1 MSIVRM
7 LAATIVGRTSDAEAL
22 LTAVQAAGLLHMTPM
37 RPPEE
42 LAVAHA
48 AASGEPGDPVIEARR
63 ILHVRTAIARVP
75 EQAPEGVE
83 RTVDEIVVHA
93 EELLRVREEAQ
104 SRLAASEAT
113 IAALEPFGDFDPA
126 DLDRLEA
133 AGADVTFARLTWN
146 DWRALDLSDVPH
158 AIASQTEL
166 DVCVVFFGA
175 EAAELPVTPLRLPRV
190 KLSDAR
196 SERDALHSLVLEMD
210 RRLGSLT
217 DELGRL
223 DERRSMLADRVVVRQ
238 ALDGGLDA
246 GPLFAVRGYVPAE
259 QQVDLQRAIAA
270 FACVL
275 QFEDPVPGE
284 DVPVKLHQPAALAG
298 FGAIV
303 KAFSGISYWEKDF
316 TPAVALLFL
325 VFGSL
330 CLVDGGYGV
339 LLLATGLFLRAK
351 GNRDFGTVFAFTG
364 AFSILVGL
372 VAGQYFGLV
381 VGKDGFLEGH
391 KPPTALASDPMVS
404 FIFSL
409 IVGLVG
415 MTFSYATAIWQRGW
429 KTNATGSLLFA
440 LGAIATVVAKAAPG
454 SVAAIVLSSTTPE
467 HNAQVGAAL
476 SLVGQGM
483 FGLGVASWL
492 VWPEDVFGKGSHV
505 PNVMWTLYSG
515 VTGLGQDIM
524 SHMRLFGI
532 ALSGSIMAM
541 VVNQIAGLF
550 PLAVTVAFAVVG
562 HFFVFVLSLLSLYI
576 HTNRLI
582 FLEFGSKC
590 FDGGQRW
597 YEPLRPA
604 GELSDEAAA

>member
-7 LAATIVGRTSDAEAL
+7 LAATIVGRTADAEAL
-22 LTAVQAAGLLHMTPM
+22 LTAVQAAGLLHMAPM

-42 LAVAHA
+42 LAAAHGGPHDPIAEA
-48 AASGEPGDPVIEARR
+48 AR
-63 ILHVRTAIARVP
+63 ILRVRNAIARVKP
-75 EQAPEGVE
+75 LPPEGVEE
-83 RTVDEIVVHA
+83 RTVDEVIA
-93 EELLRVREEAQ
+93 QGEDLLRIREEAHR
-104 SRLAASEAT
+104 RLAAVEAT
-113 IAALEPFGDFDPA
+113 IAALEPFGDFDPD
-126 DLDRLEA
+126 DLDLLEA
-133 AGADVTFARLTWN
+133 AGAPVTFARLTWN
-146 DWRALDLSDVPH
+146 DWRALDLSEVPH

-166 DVCVVFFGA
+166 DVCIAFFGP
-175 EAAELPVTPLRLPRV
+175 AAESLPITPLRLPAVR
-190 KLSDAR
+190 LHDAR
-196 SERDALHSLVLEMD
+196 SEREALSSLLLEVD
-210 RRLGSLT
+210 RRLGAMA

-223 DERRSMLADRVVVRQ
+223 DDRRSLLADRVVVLE
-238 ALDGGLDA
+238 ALGEGLDA

-259 QQVDLQRAIAA
+259 QQVDLQRAIGD

-275 QFEDPVPGE
+275 QLEDPQPGE

-298 FGAIV
+298 FGQIV
-303 KAFSGISYWEKDF
+303 RAFSGISYWEKDF
-316 TPAVALLFL
+316 TPTVALLFL
-325 VFGSL
+325 IFGSL

-339 LLLATGLFLRAK
+339 LLLVTGLFLRSR
-351 GNRDFGTVFAFTG
+351 GNRDFGSVFAWTG
-364 AFSILVGL
+364 GFSILVGL
-372 VAGQYFGLV
+372 LAGQYFGLV
-381 VGKDGFLEGH
+381 VGKDGFLTGH
-391 KPPTALASDPMVS
+391 EPPTRLASDPMVS

-409 IVGLVG
+409 VVGLLG
-415 MTFSYATAIWQRGW
+415 MTLSYATAIWQRGW

-440 LGAIATVVAKAAPG
+440 VGAIATVVAKAAPG
-454 SVAAIVLSSTTPE
+454 AVAAVVLSSATPE
-467 HNAQVGAAL
+467 HNAQVGGAL
-476 SLVGQGM
+476 SLLGQGL
-483 FGLGVASWL
+483 FGAGVLSWL
-492 VWPEDVFGKGSHV
+492 IWPEDVFGKGSHI
-505 PNVMWTLYSG
+505 PNVAWTLYSG

-550 PLAVTVAFAVVG
+550 PLAVTIAFAVVG

-597 YEPLRPA
+597 YEPLRPT